1 MKRLRDVWPDFP
13 QGRPL
18 KPFFVKA
25 KPRSVTVIKR
35 IRKLP
40 RLSEA
45 KPVASSNPAPTPA
58 APAPDDRPAV
68 LREGGAKAAR
78 NYDDEQREIGRML
91 SGEKLTTEALK
102 HAERLI
108 ETGLT
113 AKL

>member
-1 MKRLRDVWPDFP
+1 MSELRPWPGREAGGCAMKRLRDVWPDFP

-45 KPVASSNPAPTPA
+45 KPVASSNPTSAPA
-58 APAPDDRPAV
+58 ANAADPVNPSRDRRV
-68 LREGGAKAAR
+68 QERIL
-78 NYDDEQREIGRML
+78 YDPETDREIGYEL
-91 SGEKLTTEALK
+91 
-102 HAERLI
+102 
-108 ETGLT
+108 
-113 AKL
+113 